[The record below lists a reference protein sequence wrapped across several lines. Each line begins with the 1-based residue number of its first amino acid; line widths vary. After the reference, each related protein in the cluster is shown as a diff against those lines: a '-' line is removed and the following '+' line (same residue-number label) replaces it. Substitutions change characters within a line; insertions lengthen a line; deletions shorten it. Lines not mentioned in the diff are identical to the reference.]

1 MVDLRPGD
9 RSIIFSADLQRY
21 AEVRFKEWL
30 QLTRTSRKVAV
41 FVRLETNEQIN
52 VSNAGLRKLERAHRI
67 RPVGSNA
74 RPNAPGSWMSLPA
87 TDLEAAKRAMHYVDR
102 YYRFREAIRTTRGP
116 SKEHTKAFLAE
127 VAAER
132 EEPPPSYEWL
142 HQMIGRDRDGTR
154 FDRVMNFARKPRRG
168 NESPRLPALIQ
179 EALDAAAQF
188 AWEQPSGDYKTLREH
203 FISLMMNDERFA
215 SVRHLGINDNGAS
228 LISKST
234 FDARL
239 AAVDHYTRDLLRF
252 GGEHAAVENQQYIRI
267 HRPRCLMDIVDV
279 DHLKTDL
286 FAYLDEN
293 PLAFGRLDLIV
304 FRERMSGVILAAV
317 PSFGD
322 PSYTTFVRGLELAI
336 FGVEGRLRVDVPW
349 PWFGLFNKLGVDNA
363 LHFIGES
370 IREAAKALGFDI
382 IEHRPARPGDKG
394 ALERFLGT
402 ITRDIFHMLPGTTM
416 ESPKIRE
423 MFGEDRDLAVPLL
436 ALSEVET
443 VLQYWIANVYHQTP
457 RQGLGGDLTT
467 HEGVPADL
475 WTKHGASIP
484 RRPLLDRT
492 IFTRLAG
499 HHKRVTV
506 QKDGVRAHNVTWN
519 APGLLALSL
528 HPKTKRAIA
537 GRDSTKFDL
546 HINPFNIA
554 QAWVVDPY
562 QPEVVTVLVNAS
574 LIKTREGE
582 DGRIY
587 LDRSSFED
595 FHARY
600 VNAKL
605 YLDQLDCKA
614 EHIEARLQELGIKR
628 RHARLPTRNQVYIV
642 ERKSLAKALGSLAYN
657 TEDPPIWTRFRE
669 ELASVCPSFVLP
681 VSMGGRDVKAHTATR
696 ATYVELLVD
705 GQDLIVRKTFRTLAH
720 REWAVFVANQWQIRD
735 EWAIFTWSK
744 KNARQSVT
752 AEFRVRTEWDVAAAA
767 VALKKLYMHFRNPRK
782 LPKR

>member
-1 MVDLRPGD
+1 MSFSSSHFEFMQPVQTAHDLDIPPYDVNEIDGQMVDLRPGD

-215 SVRHLGINDNGAS
+215 SVRHLGIKDNGAS

-304 FRERMSGVILAAV
+304 FRERMSGIILAAV

-336 FGVEGRLRVDVPW
+336 FGMEGRLRVDVPW

-363 LHFIGES
+363 LHFIGAS
-370 IREAAKALGFDI
+370 ISEAAQALGFDI

-562 QPEVVTVLVNAS
+562 RNEIVEVQAVGADLEYCTDTTFDVHNMIQNFRRKESKAKGEVPTLLKARQIMHQMLIELIQQNRRKMNPRGKLAKFIERHFVADHRRKTLELARREQDGTYDLSNSVEVHTNFNTVPVDITEDSSTSPHVVVEPDAPPKRRRT
-574 LIKTREGE
+574 KTAG
-582 DGRIY
+582 
-587 LDRSSFED
+587 SNPAAPPAKQSFSNLPD
-595 FHARY
+595 DDDDDIAAIRARY
-600 VNAKL
+600 
-605 YLDQLDCKA
+605 
-614 EHIEARLQELGIKR
+614 
-628 RHARLPTRNQVYIV
+628 P
-642 ERKSLAKALGSLAYN
+642 
-657 TEDPPIWTRFRE
+657 
-669 ELASVCPSFVLP
+669 
-681 VSMGGRDVKAHTATR
+681 
-696 ATYVELLVD
+696 
-705 GQDLIVRKTFRTLAH
+705 
-720 REWAVFVANQWQIRD
+720 EW
-735 EWAIFTWSK
+735 K
-744 KNARQSVT
+744 
-752 AEFRVRTEWDVAAAA
+752 
-767 VALKKLYMHFRNPRK
+767 
-782 LPKR
+782 

>member
-1 MVDLRPGD
+1 MSFSSSHFEFMQPVQTAHDLDIPPYDVNEIDGQMVDLRPGD

-562 QPEVVTVLVNAS
+562 RNEIIEVQAVGADLEYCTDTTFDVHNMIQNFRRKESKAQREVPTLLKARQIMHQMLIELIQQNRKKMNPRGKLAKFIQRHFVADHRRKTLELARREQDGTYDLSNSVEVHTNFNTVPVDINENAPPATPVVVETES
-574 LIKTREGE
+574 PKTRRRKKT
-582 DGRIY
+582 DG
-587 LDRSSFED
+587 SKQ
-595 FHARY
+595 
-600 VNAKL
+600 NAPL
-605 YLDQLDCKA
+605 A
-614 EHIEARLQELGIKR
+614 EP
-628 RHARLPTRNQVYIV
+628 LPSDAPGDDDDDIDDI
-642 ERKSLAKALGSLAYN
+642 LA
-657 TEDPPIWTRFRE
+657 
-669 ELASVCPSFVLP
+669 
-681 VSMGGRDVKAHTATR
+681 
-696 ATYVELLVD
+696 
-705 GQDLIVRKTFRTLAH
+705 
-720 REWAVFVANQWQIRD
+720 
-735 EWAIFTWSK
+735 
-744 KNARQSVT
+744 
-752 AEFRVRTEWDVAAAA
+752 
-767 VALKKLYMHFRNPRK
+767 RNPDWK
-782 LPKR
+782 K